1 MPAARISNGANRGS
15 FRRCERTDQPMRI
28 FFCPECGAYSKVPAS
43 QCDRCQAAVP
53 EDSWDE
59 VSEEELHQL
68 EYIHEHELPPGLPS
82 WEYDVVRLRSGADGS
97 GMVYNSEVLNR
108 MGDKGWE
115 LVSILTPGEGETAQ
129 YGVFKRSWTPEYE
142 E

>member
-1 MPAARISNGANRGS
+1 
-15 FRRCERTDQPMRI
+15 MRI
-28 FFCPECGAYSKVPAS
+28 YFCPECGAYSLGPAS
-43 QCDRCQAAVP
+43 HCDECQTALP

-59 VSEEELHQL
+59 VTEEELHQL
-68 EYIHEHELPPGLPS
+68 QYIEELELPPGLPS
-82 WEYDVVRLRSGADGS
+82 WEYDVVKLRGNGTAYD
-97 GMVYNSEVLNR
+97 SEVLDR

-115 LVSILTPGEGETAQ
+115 LVSIQPSGEGETAQ